1 MPQSAA
7 ATVQGAQRQPQGH
20 PIAGVQAEESWEQV
34 QEETGW
40 SLVACLG
47 HKLSFTKRQ
56 DTKTKSE
63 ALLAHVKRL
72 RAAGWHLHTLTE
84 R

>member
-1 MPQSAA
+1 MAHTGSCR
-7 ATVQGAQRQPQGH
+7 ATQWLEL
-20 PIAGVQAEESWEQV
+20 QAEESWEQV

-56 DTKTKSE
+56 DPKAKSE